1 MGSSDWVEMG
11 GKEGCVARTSL
22 TCEFSSLP
30 WSTIVSRRLTAW
42 CPPTGF
48 LPDSFL
54 LAAFGFSCVS
64 LSGAYSV
71 DTSAEIS
78 MGLCSQECVW
88 VVFLT

>member
-1 MGSSDWVEMG
+1 MNITDLRVFLP
-11 GKEGCVARTSL
+11 SL
-22 TCEFSSLP
+22 ERHSYP
-30 WSTIVSRRLTAW
+30 RLTAW
-42 CPPTGF
+42 CPTTGF

-54 LAAFGFSCVS
+54 LAAFGFGCVS

-71 DTSAEIS
+71 DASAEIS